1 MLVSLFIAVNPC
13 SGGICSGAIAA
24 TFPAVHLREN
34 RNQVL
39 PPEGAEAA
47 LLHIPVAGA
56 AVILRA
62 GAAPIDMLPTQGRVQ
77 RAECFPY
84 LLGLSRFSDFEID
97 EMATGGGTHLAFC
110 LLNEQRFTHSH
121 KGGTSSARD
130 TGDMG
135 SDEGAVGSSSDNGGV
150 HKANG

>member
-13 SGGICSGAIAA
+13 PGGICSGAIAA
-24 TFPAVHLREN
+24 TFSAVRLREN
-34 RNQVL
+34 RYQVL

-47 LLHIPVAGA
+47 LLCAPETSA
-56 AVILRA
+56 AVIL
-62 GAAPIDMLPTQGRVQ
+62 GADSTPVDMLAAQGRIQ
-77 RAECFPY
+77 RAVCLPY
-84 LLGLSRFSDFEID
+84 GAVFFTKY
-97 EMATGGGTHLAFC
+97 EMAYTFSHLAFC

-121 KGGTSSARD
+121 KGGASSARD

-150 HKANG
+150 HNANG